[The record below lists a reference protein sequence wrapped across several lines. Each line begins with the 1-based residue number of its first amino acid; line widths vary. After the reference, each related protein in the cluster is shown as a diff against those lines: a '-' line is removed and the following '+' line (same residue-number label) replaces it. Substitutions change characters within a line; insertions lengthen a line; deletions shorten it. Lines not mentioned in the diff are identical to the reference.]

1 VPSTDQFQIALR
13 EVLRHEGGVSDNK
26 FDPGGYTNKG
36 ITLRTAI
43 DNNLDMDGDGDV
55 DRADV
60 RNLSDEAVSRLY
72 KSKYWNACECDKLPP
87 GLSLMVFDLAVNSGP
102 TRARR
107 MLQQAL
113 GVTVDGVLGP
123 KTLDAA
129 QRADTRYT
137 IEQMRML
144 RERFYRSLSD
154 FQHFGN
160 GWLRRLAGVY
170 AASLYLAGVRK

>member
-1 VPSTDQFQIALR
+1 MTASNFPTALR
-13 EVLRHEGGVSDNK
+13 EILRQEGGYVDDPRDN
-26 FDPGGYTNKG
+26 GGATNLG
-36 ITLRTAI
+36 VTLQTARE
-43 DNNLDMDGDGDV
+43 NGLDMDRDGDV
-55 DRADV
+55 DKADV
-60 RNLSDEAVSRLY
+60 RNLSDAAVSKLY
-72 KSKYWNACECDKLPP
+72 RAKFWNACECDKLPS
-87 GLSLMVFDLAVNSGP
+87 GLDLMVFDLSVNSGP

-144 RERFYRSLSD
+144 RERFYRSLAD